1 MLHEKPVRY
10 DPPGGTEDD
19 MNMAWKSEKRRRMHL
34 TQTSSSDAPTATAQG
49 HQAPI
54 SYAIC
59 LSEPGEAAKDHEG
72 PISEMEIVQ
81 AQDHVL
87 LPRMDSGEEEE
98 TQELLG
104 PHVIISE
111 EDRAS
116 YAQKLLPNIRPP
128 ISVTETMSWNN
139 FKLQVRQGRIRLAY
153 YKVPTHC
160 VNRSVTIPLN
170 QSMP

>member
-1 MLHEKPVRY
+1 
-10 DPPGGTEDD
+10 
-19 MNMAWKSEKRRRMHL
+19 
-34 TQTSSSDAPTATAQG
+34 
-49 HQAPI
+49 
-54 SYAIC
+54 
-59 LSEPGEAAKDHEG
+59 
-72 PISEMEIVQ
+72 MEIVQ

-104 PHVIISE
+104 PHVILSD

-128 ISVTETMSWNN
+128 ISVTDTMSWMDN

-153 YKVPTHC
+153 YKVPTYC
-160 VNRSVTIPLN
+160 VN
-170 QSMP
+170 QSPFLLIDLCCKVRIFVP